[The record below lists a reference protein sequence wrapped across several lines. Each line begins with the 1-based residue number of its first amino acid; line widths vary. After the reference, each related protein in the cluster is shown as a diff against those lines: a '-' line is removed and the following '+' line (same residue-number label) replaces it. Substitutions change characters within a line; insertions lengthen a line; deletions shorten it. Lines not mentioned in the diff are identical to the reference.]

1 MHPSEIKYI
10 YHSLIHKFFKFLSYK
25 NKFIFSVILFL
36 EKFYKLD
43 ACSKNMSIKKLLKE
57 GVTYNTLRKIFEE
70 CCSFLDFYE
79 TVKTYGIERK
89 VSKVMALHFSGQGFQ
104 NQGALGLSRVHEEKP
119 SQVSSEHQE
128 NDKALQP
135 DHPRDKPQPK
145 MSSASN
151 PSNAKSSN
159 QAEAGEN
166 WENEVAT
173 AVPRTDFTL
182 TCTTPTPLSMG
193 VEDISST
200 QWLKTTGSE
209 SPRRKPQTMISHTH
223 SEKHDGTNGEV
234 TSKRSQGKARKTDI
248 RDQSTNSMASAPKQ
262 LSEKNGRIKRSFKE
276 GKQGGRM
283 KKEPISS
290 KRGSKNEASKKN
302 PLKLTDTPEE
312 HSDKKNSKASS
323 NQIKLKVEPGKSP
336 HKENRLPGE
345 CPHDKSQPA
354 ATPDLHGD
362 SSAADV
368 VHQFTSVFIGDIAI
382 LVPVENVVDV
392 DSNQATLNESEPHSH
407 DQAEDAAIIKCGK
420 VVDKSHLCQLRQESV
435 EKHDQDET
443 EATVTKSDKMVESLQ
458 PNQES
463 SAGNVIVPIESTQ
476 SGCAIFDC
484 PPQRHAQD
492 HSKASVTELNKVMD
506 TAQINL
512 ESSEGNVMM
521 CGKLASDFQSEPGAS
536 LPREPGIFDQYQFE
550 EVTVTSPLNLEQL
563 PGNAMISDP
572 LVTSDRAVGTSE
584 SNDVNEN
591 LTRSN
596 NLTEDFLDGTLLTSG
611 QGPACHVNNN
621 SYQGETAIG
630 VGIPWEELQQMP
642 CTSLPDDM
650 SLASLGPVNQP
661 IYGSFV
667 MNQGLASH
675 FITTEDVSQASRDL
689 QAELSS
695 ESSSTSGEQ
704 PVDLFSRQPPLGAE
718 RGYTPDL
725 VQHQSSW
732 LGNTNNGICQMSPGP
747 GFTNYN
753 QTSFQ
758 TLTNPYGTFQQAQ
771 QALPLLKPCY
781 PSFAYHNHA
790 HPMIP
795 PHMMQPPQQ
804 VFMPPFQYRNQVM
817 FSNMA
822 PSGVGFPPLPPP
834 QLQPQMHPF
843 LPVNGG
849 YSCSPMSFCGNP
861 YEQSQQSLVG
871 STVDINN
878 AILAH
883 PANALSQ
890 VGLTVDNYQSLALVS
905 NVSQLSDEREESS
918 SELSSSE
925 SSLELTMAPPASEMY
940 GNSSLAQES
949 FTVHTENNLG
959 LSTCEENQNVR
970 IEDQNGKVSWSEQK
984 NKLKEKSCMNKSKER
999 FTHQLSEDQEDP
1011 VHKQIMILSLEE
1023 SDMAMGRRLSPDGSS
1038 MDGVCLDLP
1047 SGVSSVQN
1055 LEKISKVKSSST
1067 CHQSGEH
1074 CNKRPSDVKE
1084 KVKERR
1090 KDISLSPK
1098 PQRTRGNRSKRS
1110 KGTQELSVSN
1120 SSQKTLHQTVTGPTN
1135 ESIILNLRSDV
1146 PSCSSKN
1153 SYDSVGSDCAN
1164 ISSQQ
1169 SQPKNRRRV
1178 RFSKEDVESQSTET
1192 IKPRSSARQANA
1204 TIPGQE
1210 KEKVGITSVDEMSK
1224 LSYSGDQNINDL
1236 EGRQTHSVNRSS
1248 TTTSKVEGEMVHY
1261 ENSQYKERPQ
1271 KHMEKR
1277 MNSEIRPANIRTGN
1291 LRKRVF
1297 NNKVKRPHKEKQS
1310 IQVFSQEKK
1319 PETDARTDK
1328 NNNSK

>member
-1 MHPSEIKYI
+1 
-10 YHSLIHKFFKFLSYK
+10 
-25 NKFIFSVILFL
+25 
-36 EKFYKLD
+36 
-43 ACSKNMSIKKLLKE
+43 MSIKKLLKE

-79 TVKTYGIERK
+79 TMKTFGIERK

-104 NQGALGLSRVHEEKP
+104 NQGALGLSRVHEEKS
-119 SQVSSEHQE
+119 SQVSSEHEE

-135 DHPRDKPQPK
+135 DHPRYKPQPK
-145 MSSASN
+145 MSAASN

-173 AVPRTDFTL
+173 AVPRIDFTL
-182 TCTTPTPLSMG
+182 TCTTPTPLSMN

-209 SPRRKPQTMISHTH
+209 SPRRKPLTMISHTH
-223 SEKHDGTNGEV
+223 SEKHDGTNDEV

-248 RDQSTNSMASAPKQ
+248 RHQSTNSMASAPKQ
-262 LSEKNGRIKRSFKE
+262 LSEKSGRIKRPFKE

-290 KRGSKNEASKKN
+290 KRGSKNEARKKN

-323 NQIKLKVEPGKSP
+323 NQIKPTVEPGESP

-345 CPHDKSQPA
+345 CLHDKSQPP
-354 ATPDLHGD
+354 ATPGLHGD

-368 VHQFTSVFIGDIAI
+368 VQQFTSVFIGDIAI

-392 DSNQATLNESEPHSH
+392 DSNQATLNESEPRRHN
-407 DQAEDAAIIKCGK
+407 QAEDAAIIKCGK
-420 VVDKSHLCQLRQESV
+420 VVDKSHLCQLEQESV

-443 EATVTKSDKMVESLQ
+443 EATVTKLDKMVESLQ

-463 SAGNVIVPIESTQ
+463 SKGNVIVLIESMQ
-476 SGCAIFDC
+476 SECAIFDG

-492 HSKASVTELNKVMD
+492 HSKASVTELSKVMD
-506 TAQINL
+506 TAPINL

-521 CGKLASDFQSEPGAS
+521 CGKLASDSQSEPGES
-536 LPREPGIFDQYQFE
+536 SPREPGIFDQYQFE

-563 PGNAMISDP
+563 PGNSVISDP
-572 LVTSDRAVGTSE
+572 IVTSDRAEGTSE

-591 LTRSN
+591 VTRSN
-596 NLTEDFLDGTLLTSG
+596 NLTEDFLDGTEHQDVTILTSG

-642 CTSLPDDM
+642 CTSLPDEM
-650 SLASLGPVNQP
+650 SLASLGPVDQP

-704 PVDLFSRQPPLGAE
+704 PVDMFSRQPPLGAE

-758 TLTNPYGTFQQAQ
+758 TMTNPYGTFQQAQ

-822 PSGVGFPPLPPP
+822 PSGVGFPSLPPP
-834 QLQPQMHPF
+834 QLQPQMQAF

-849 YSCSPMSFCGNP
+849 YSCPPMSFCGNP

-890 VGLTVDNYQSLALVS
+890 VGPTVDNYRSLALVS
-905 NVSQLSDEREESS
+905 NGLQLSDEREESS

-925 SSLELTMAPPASEMY
+925 SSLELTMAPAASEMY

-949 FTVHTENNLG
+949 LPVHTEDNLG
-959 LSTCEENQNVR
+959 LSTSLTCEDNQNAR
-970 IEDQNGKVSWSEQK
+970 MEDQNGKVPWSENLSGYKNNGQVFNLAHLCCK
-984 NKLKEKSCMNKSKER
+984 EVPNDEVYENKLKEKSCMNKSKEL
-999 FTHQLSEDQEDP
+999 FTHQLSEGKEDP
-1011 VHKQIMILSLEE
+1011 VHKQIMILSREE

-1047 SGVSSVQN
+1047 SSVSFAQN
-1055 LEKISKVKSSST
+1055 LEKISKVKSSSA

-1074 CNKRPSDVKE
+1074 CNKRPNDVKE

-1090 KDISLSPK
+1090 KDTRLSPK
-1098 PQRTRGNRSKRS
+1098 PQRPRGNRSKRS
-1110 KGTQELSVSN
+1110 DGSQESSVSN
-1120 SSQKTLHQTVTGPTN
+1120 SSQKTLHQKTTEPTN

-1178 RFSKEDVESQSTET
+1178 RFSKGDVESQSTET
-1192 IKPRSSARQANA
+1192 IKPRGNARQANA
-1204 TIPGQE
+1204 KIPGQE
-1210 KEKVGITSVDEMSK
+1210 KEKVGNTSVDEMSK

-1236 EGRQTHSVNRSS
+1236 EGRQTHSVKRSS
-1248 TTTSKVEGEMVHY
+1248 TTTTKVEKEKVHY
-1261 ENSQYKERPQ
+1261 ENSLYKERPQ
-1271 KHMEKR
+1271 KHMENR

-1291 LRKRVF
+1291 LRKRGF

-1310 IQVFSQEKK
+1310 VQVLSQEKK
-1319 PETDARTDK
+1319 PETDARADK